1 MSDYDSHVAEVL
13 KQVPEADPEKVAEAF
28 ARYEKDFLIPPE
40 DAMRSVLRRFQS
52 DTGTPAPNTPNQAGQ
67 KQSIPIKKVDN
78 LTDLS
83 GEDRNVEIEVEIVT
97 HNPRT
102 TVVRGEE
109 KIVPFGLLEDNP
121 WNENGNRTR
130 WEFKD
135 WGNNPNL
142 APGAVVRLEGVSVNE
157 YQGRMSININQSSR
171 VVVLR
176 EGVRTVSTP
185 GEPTD
190 IKTIQ
195 SEGNYTI
202 VGRLLASRP
211 DVIHRKDGSGSIDV
225 VRGRI
230 ADESGAIG
238 FLSWE
243 SFGHE
248 IGSLLKLE
256 NAQVKVFRNTPEINI
271 GASTKIEIYHDSN
284 FATSD
289 DLIARSVSKIEDL
302 RDGSRD
308 VEIVVQIQK
317 MIRRDF
323 KTKDGEEKSV
333 WSGDIAD
340 PTGKC
345 RCSIW
350 QDPPFDYEDTPI
362 TVRLKGVRVRA
373 WQGIPDITV
382 DDVSQIEVL
391 AGAPWGDDVDL
402 ADNVVD
408 VPLSELTSGASRVG
422 ISTKG
427 HLISIKEDSGVIYR
441 CTECRRVLRDGEC
454 ATHGAQEG
462 NQDIRL
468 RMVLDDTSS
477 SLSLIVNKE
486 GTESLTGMTQE
497 EIANFIQENG
507 SMTFVQN
514 MREKLLGC
522 KLMAN
527 GRTIVDE
534 QGAMLLSDR
543 VEIIEVDSVMVAA
556 ELRARWGWSDCSHLE
571 EQKGSLHGICSL
583 QSSVPRH

>member
-1 MSDYDSHVAEVL
+1 MSDYESHVAEVL
-13 KQVPEADPEKVAEAF
+13 KQVPGADPEKVAEAF

-52 DTGTPAPNTPNQAGQ
+52 DTGTPAPNTPNQASQ
-67 KQSIPIKKVDN
+67 KQSIPIKKVNN

-83 GEDRNVEIEVEIVT
+83 GEDRNVEIEVEIAT

-109 KIVPFGLLEDNP
+109 KIVPYGLLEDNP

-190 IKTIQ
+190 INTIQ

-243 SFGHE
+243 SFDHE

-256 NAQVKVFRNTPEINI
+256 NAQVRVFRNTPEINI
-271 GASTKIEIYHDSN
+271 GASTKIEIFHDSN

-289 DLIARSVSKIEDL
+289 DLMARSVSKIEDL

-323 KTKDGEEKSV
+323 QTKDGEEKSV

-382 DDVSQIEVL
+382 DNVSQIEVL

-422 ISTKG
+422 ISTQG

-454 ATHGAQEG
+454 AIHGAQEG

-468 RMVLDDTSS
+468 RMVLDDRSS

-522 KLMAN
+522 KLMAY

-534 QGAMLLSDR
+534 QGAMLLSDK
-543 VEIIEVDSVMVAA
+543 VEIVEVDSVMVAA
-556 ELRARWGWSDCSHLE
+556 ELRARWG
-571 EQKGSLHGICSL
+571 
-583 QSSVPRH
+583 VV